1 MAFGGLNIW
10 RFDAWAGHTRTDD
23 ELKTAQRG
31 PSPAVYLNRF
41 GDVDVRAFGPFLPL
55 RSRKIASTL
64 LRCHRLAPS
73 GGARRVTRA
82 ARRVPTGLKKLPADI
97 VATKIFPFL
106 VEDDDLDD
114 GSTEA
119 TLAKIER
126 LHNAE
131 CFMGKLLRLDDAI
144 DSWSEG
150 ERHAG
155 WCKFIYDFAGS
166 FDQTI
171 PMHAIYIIHTLW
183 WRLNEDGEA
192 ADDMLR
198 EVQQRFNTLD
208 LSESSLLLCAGA
220 LELAITLHGK
230 PFTEDFSR
238 IFRHSQPLDV
248 AEVGD
253 YIHSRIGWRVMV
265 PTADSL
271 LAHCYHMA
279 PTYEPHVTYFH
290 ADEATSHGASLIAAQ
305 MNRRRTQE
313 NVQLRCNAVA
323 RIVATNELAYPY
335 PPSLLAA
342 AILCHVRRT
351 MRIEPAWTPTL
362 TTIMMY
368 REAQFAQLERDLA
381 RWVPDPANAQWPWA
395 GVGGDD
401 SDDADY

>member
-106 VEDDDLDD
+106 VEDDDLNDT
-114 GSTEA
+114 STEA

-131 CFMGKLLRLDDAI
+131 CVMGKLLRLDDAI

-171 PMHAIYIIHTLW
+171 PMHAIHIIHTLW
-183 WRLNEDGEA
+183 WRLNEDGEN

-230 PFTEDFSR
+230 PFAEDFSR

-253 YIHSRIGWRVMV
+253 YIHSRISWRVMA

-271 LAHCYHMA
+271 LAHCYRMQ
-279 PTYEPHVTYFH
+279 PIYEPR
-290 ADEATSHGASLIAAQ
+290 AGAFFNQLWREGEIK
-305 MNRRRTQE
+305 RR
-313 NVQLRCNAVA
+313 CSAVA
-323 RIVATNELAYPY
+323 RIIATNELAYPY

-351 MRIEPAWTPTL
+351 MRIEPAWNPTL

-395 GVGGDD
+395 GAGGDD

>member
-23 ELKTAQRG
+23 ELKAAQRG
-31 PSPAVYLNRF
+31 PSPAVYINRF

-114 GSTEA
+114 GSTAA

-126 LHNAE
+126 LHAAE
-131 CFMGKLLRLDDAI
+131 RFMYKSFRLDDAVT
-144 DSWSEG
+144 SWSEG

-155 WCKFIYDFAGS
+155 WCKFVYDFGGS
-166 FDQTI
+166 FDQAI
-171 PMHAIYIIHTLW
+171 PIHAIHIIHTLW
-183 WRLNEDGEA
+183 WRLNEDGED

-230 PFTEDFSR
+230 PFDEDFSR
-238 IFRHSQPLDV
+238 IFRHSQPLEV

-271 LAHCYHMA
+271 LAHSYQMQ
-279 PTYEPHVTYFH
+279 PTFEPPLDAVW
-290 ADEATSHGASLIAAQ
+290 SML
-305 MNRRRTQE
+305 RREGEIKR
-313 NVQLRCNAVA
+313 RCSAVA
-323 RIVATNELAYPY
+323 RMVATYELAYPY

-342 AILCHVRRT
+342 AILLHVRRT
-351 MRIEPAWTPTL
+351 MSIEPAWTPAL
-362 TTIMMY
+362 KVIMMY
-368 REAQFAQLERDLA
+368 SEADLEVLRRDLA

-395 GVGGDD
+395 GLGGDS

>member
-31 PSPAVYLNRF
+31 PSPAVYINRF

-114 GSTEA
+114 GSTAA

-131 CFMGKLLRLDDAI
+131 HFMGKLLRLDDAI

-183 WRLNEDGEA
+183 WRLNEDGEQ

-220 LELAITLHGK
+220 LELAISLHGK
-230 PFTEDFSR
+230 PFAEDFSR
-238 IFRHSQPLDV
+238 IFRRSQPLDV

-271 LAHCYHMA
+271 LAHCYSMG
-279 PTYEPHVTYFH
+279 PTYEPELDGVWSMFTR
-290 ADEATSHGASLIAAQ
+290 EGEI
-305 MNRRRTQE
+305 RRR
-313 NVQLRCNAVA
+313 CNHVA

-351 MRIEPAWTPTL
+351 MRIEPAWTPAL

-395 GVGGDD
+395 GAGGDD

>member
-131 CFMGKLLRLDDAI
+131 HFMGKLLRLDDAI

-166 FDQTI
+166 FDQAI
-171 PMHAIYIIHTLW
+171 PIHAIHIVHTLW
-183 WRLNEDGEA
+183 WWLNEDGED

-238 IFRHSQPLDV
+238 IFRRSQPLDV
-248 AEVGD
+248 AAVGD

-271 LAHCYHMA
+271 LAHCYSMG
-279 PTYEPHVTYFH
+279 PTYEPELDGVWSMFTR
-290 ADEATSHGASLIAAQ
+290 EGEI
-305 MNRRRTQE
+305 RRR
-313 NVQLRCNAVA
+313 CNHVA

-351 MRIEPAWTPTL
+351 MRIEPAWTPAL

-395 GVGGDD
+395 GAGGDD

>member
-23 ELKTAQRG
+23 ELKAAQRG
-31 PSPAVYLNRF
+31 PSPAVYINRF

-126 LHNAE
+126 LHAAE
-131 CFMGKLLRLDDAI
+131 RFMYKSFRLDDAVT
-144 DSWSEG
+144 SWSEG

-155 WCKFIYDFAGS
+155 WCKFVYDFGGS
-166 FDQTI
+166 FDQAI
-171 PMHAIYIIHTLW
+171 PIHAIHIIHTLW
-183 WRLNEDGEA
+183 WRLNEDGED

-220 LELAITLHGK
+220 LELAIALHGK
-230 PFTEDFSR
+230 PFDEDFSR
-238 IFRHSQPLDV
+238 IFRRSQPLDV
-248 AEVGD
+248 ADVGD

-271 LAHCYHMA
+271 LAHSYQMQ
-279 PTYEPHVTYFH
+279 PTFEPPLDAVW
-290 ADEATSHGASLIAAQ
+290 SML
-305 MNRRRTQE
+305 RREGEIKR
-313 NVQLRCNAVA
+313 RCSAVA
-323 RIVATNELAYPY
+323 RMVATYELAYPY

-342 AILCHVRRT
+342 AILLHVRRT
-351 MRIEPAWTPTL
+351 MSIEPAWTPAL
-362 TTIMMY
+362 KVIMMY
-368 REAQFAQLERDLA
+368 SEADLEVLRRDLA

-395 GVGGDD
+395 GLGGDS

>member
-31 PSPAVYLNRF
+31 PSPAVYINRF

-114 GSTEA
+114 GSTAA

-131 CFMGKLLRLDDAI
+131 HFMGKLLRLDDAI

-166 FDQTI
+166 FDQAI
-171 PMHAIYIIHTLW
+171 PIHAIHIVHTLW
-183 WRLNEDGEA
+183 WRLNEDGEQ

-230 PFTEDFSR
+230 SFTEDFSR
-238 IFRHSQPLDV
+238 IFRHSQPLNV
-248 AEVGD
+248 ANVGD

-271 LAHCYHMA
+271 LAHCYSMG
-279 PTYEPHVTYFH
+279 PTYEPELDGVWSMFTR
-290 ADEATSHGASLIAAQ
+290 EGEI
-305 MNRRRTQE
+305 RRR
-313 NVQLRCNAVA
+313 CNHVA

-351 MRIEPAWTPTL
+351 MRIEPAWNPTL

-395 GVGGDD
+395 DVGGD

>member
-131 CFMGKLLRLDDAI
+131 CVMGKLLRLDDAI

-171 PMHAIYIIHTLW
+171 PMHAIHIIHTLW
-183 WRLNEDGEA
+183 WRLNEDGED

-220 LELAITLHGK
+220 LELAISLHGK
-230 PFTEDFSR
+230 PFAEDFSR
-238 IFRHSQPLDV
+238 IFRRSQPLEV
-248 AEVGD
+248 ANVGD

-271 LAHCYHMA
+271 LAHCYSMG
-279 PTYEPHVTYFH
+279 PTYDPPLDGVWSMFTREG
-290 ADEATSHGASLIAAQ
+290 EI
-305 MNRRRTQE
+305 RR
-313 NVQLRCNAVA
+313 RCNAVA

-351 MRIEPAWTPTL
+351 MRIEPAWTPAL

-395 GVGGDD
+395 DVGGD

>member
-31 PSPAVYLNRF
+31 PSPAVYINRF

-131 CFMGKLLRLDDAI
+131 HFMGKLLRLDDAI

-166 FDQTI
+166 FDQAI
-171 PMHAIYIIHTLW
+171 PIHAIHIIHTLW
-183 WRLNEDGEA
+183 WRLNEDGED

-220 LELAITLHGK
+220 LELAISLHGK
-230 PFTEDFSR
+230 PFAEDFSR
-238 IFRHSQPLDV
+238 IFRRSQPLEV
-248 AEVGD
+248 ANVGD

-271 LAHCYHMA
+271 LAHCYSMG
-279 PTYEPHVTYFH
+279 PTYDPPLDGVWSMFTREG
-290 ADEATSHGASLIAAQ
+290 EI
-305 MNRRRTQE
+305 RR
-313 NVQLRCNAVA
+313 RCNAVA

-351 MRIEPAWTPTL
+351 MRIEPAWNPTL

-395 GVGGDD
+395 DVGGD

>member
-131 CFMGKLLRLDDAI
+131 CLMYKSFRLDDAVM
-144 DSWSEG
+144 SWSEG

-155 WCKFIYDFAGS
+155 WCKFIYDFGGS
-166 FDQTI
+166 FDQAI
-171 PMHAIYIIHTLW
+171 PIHAIHIIHTLW
-183 WRLNEDGEA
+183 WRLNEDGES

-230 PFTEDFSR
+230 PFAEDFSR
-238 IFRHSQPLDV
+238 IFRQSQPLEV
-248 AEVGD
+248 ADVGD

-271 LAHCYHMA
+271 PALL
-279 PTYEPHVTYFH
+279 P
-290 ADEATSHGASLIAAQ
+290 HGAD
-305 MNRRRTQE
+305 
-313 NVQLRCNAVA
+313 LRAS
-323 RIVATNELAYPY
+323 RH
-335 PPSLLAA
+335 LLS
-342 AILCHVRRT
+342 C
-351 MRIEPAWTPTL
+351 
-362 TTIMMY
+362 
-368 REAQFAQLERDLA
+368 
-381 RWVPDPANAQWPWA
+381 
-395 GVGGDD
+395 G
-401 SDDADY
+401 

>member
-31 PSPAVYLNRF
+31 PSPAMYLNRF

-114 GSTEA
+114 GSTDA

-126 LHNAE
+126 LHDAE
-131 CFMGKLLRLDDAI
+131 RFMYKSFRLDDAVM
-144 DSWSEG
+144 SWSEG

-155 WCKFIYDFAGS
+155 WCKFIYDFGGS
-166 FDQTI
+166 FDQAI
-171 PMHAIYIIHTLW
+171 PIHAIHIIHTLW

-230 PFTEDFSR
+230 PFAEDFSR
-238 IFRHSQPLDV
+238 IFRRSQPLDV
-248 AEVGD
+248 ADVGD
-253 YIHSRIGWRVMV
+253 YIHSRIGWRVMA

-351 MRIEPAWTPTL
+351 MRIEPAWTPAL
-362 TTIMMY
+362 EVIMMY

-395 GVGGDD
+395 GLGGDD

>member
-31 PSPAVYLNRF
+31 PSPAVYINRF

-131 CFMGKLLRLDDAI
+131 CVMGKLLRLDDAI

-166 FDQTI
+166 FDQAI
-171 PMHAIYIIHTLW
+171 PIHAIHIIHTLW
-183 WRLNEDGEA
+183 WRLNEDGED

-220 LELAITLHGK
+220 LELAISLHGK
-230 PFTEDFSR
+230 PFAEDFSR
-238 IFRHSQPLDV
+238 IFRRSQPLDV

-271 LAHCYHMA
+271 LAHCYSMG
-279 PTYEPHVTYFH
+279 PTYEPELDGVWSMFTR
-290 ADEATSHGASLIAAQ
+290 EGEI
-305 MNRRRTQE
+305 RRR
-313 NVQLRCNAVA
+313 CNHVA

-351 MRIEPAWTPTL
+351 MRIEPAWTPAL

-395 GVGGDD
+395 GAGGDD
-401 SDDADY
+401 SDDAD

>member
-31 PSPAVYLNRF
+31 PSPAVYINRF

-131 CFMGKLLRLDDAI
+131 CVMGKLLRLDDAI

-166 FDQTI
+166 FDQAI
-171 PMHAIYIIHTLW
+171 PIHAIHIIHTLW
-183 WRLNEDGEA
+183 WRLNEDGEN

-230 PFTEDFSR
+230 PFAEDFSR

-253 YIHSRIGWRVMV
+253 YIHSRISWRVMV

-271 LAHCYHMA
+271 LAHCYSMG
-279 PTYEPHVTYFH
+279 PTYEPELDGVWSMFTR
-290 ADEATSHGASLIAAQ
+290 EGEI
-305 MNRRRTQE
+305 RRR
-313 NVQLRCNAVA
+313 CNHVA

-351 MRIEPAWTPTL
+351 MRIEPAWTPAL

-395 GVGGDD
+395 GAGGDD
-401 SDDADY
+401 SDDAD

>member
-131 CFMGKLLRLDDAI
+131 HFMGKLLRLDDAI

-166 FDQTI
+166 FDQAI
-171 PMHAIYIIHTLW
+171 PIHAIHIIHTLW
-183 WRLNEDGEA
+183 WRLNEDGED

-220 LELAITLHGK
+220 LELAISLHGK
-230 PFTEDFSR
+230 PFAEDFSR
-238 IFRHSQPLDV
+238 IFRRSQPLEV
-248 AEVGD
+248 ANVGD

-271 LAHCYHMA
+271 LAHCYSMG
-279 PTYEPHVTYFH
+279 PTYDPPLDGVWSMFTREG
-290 ADEATSHGASLIAAQ
+290 EI
-305 MNRRRTQE
+305 RR
-313 NVQLRCNAVA
+313 RCNAVA

-351 MRIEPAWTPTL
+351 MHIEPVWTPAL

-395 GVGGDD
+395 DVGGD

>member
-31 PSPAVYLNRF
+31 PSPAVYINRF

-131 CFMGKLLRLDDAI
+131 HLWGKLLRLDDAI

-166 FDQTI
+166 FDQAI
-171 PMHAIYIIHTLW
+171 PIHAIHIIHTLW
-183 WRLNEDGEA
+183 WRLNEDGED

-220 LELAITLHGK
+220 LELAISLHGK
-230 PFTEDFSR
+230 PFAEDFSR
-238 IFRHSQPLDV
+238 IFRRSQPLDV

-271 LAHCYHMA
+271 LAHCYSMG
-279 PTYEPHVTYFH
+279 PTYEPELDGVWSMFTR
-290 ADEATSHGASLIAAQ
+290 EGEI
-305 MNRRRTQE
+305 RRR
-313 NVQLRCNAVA
+313 CNHVA

-351 MRIEPAWTPTL
+351 MRIEPAWTPAL

-395 GVGGDD
+395 GAGGDD
-401 SDDADY
+401 SDDAD